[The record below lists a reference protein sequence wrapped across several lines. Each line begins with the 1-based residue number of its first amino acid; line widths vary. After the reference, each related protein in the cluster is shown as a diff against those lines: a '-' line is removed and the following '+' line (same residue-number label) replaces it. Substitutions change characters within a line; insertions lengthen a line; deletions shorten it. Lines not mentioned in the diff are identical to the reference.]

1 MSFAR
6 YALSGVV
13 ALLFCP
19 FVWGDDAPV
28 ASPADKVS
36 YYKQVR
42 PIFQANCQGCHQPAK
57 ANGNYVMTA
66 FDKLVG
72 GGESGDK
79 AIVPGKP
86 DESSLL
92 KQITPADGKAEMPK
106 GKPPLAASDIELV
119 RKWIAQG
126 AVDDTPANAVQRYD
140 VAHPPVYSRLP
151 VITSL
156 DYSPDGQLI
165 AVAGFHEVLLH
176 RADGSGIV
184 ARLVGIAERIESA
197 RFSPDGKRIA
207 VTGGLPARMGEL
219 QIWDLNHDAGANA
232 WKPALT
238 LSVPVTYDTI
248 YGATWSPDGSLV
260 AVGCSDKT
268 VRAFNSTSGEQV
280 FFNMSHDDWAVDTV
294 FSVDGSNLVSVGR
307 DMTAKLYDTKTQRFI
322 DNITSITPGAL
333 KGGLQTVA
341 RHPQRDE
348 IVIGGSDGIPRIY
361 RMQRVTARVIGDDAN
376 NVRKFP
382 AMRGRVFGVDYAPDG
397 KRLVACSS
405 LDGKGQVFVYS
416 CDVDTKMT
424 DEIRGIVS
432 KVSTSQSAEEKA
444 KLEAYL
450 TSDVKVLAQA
460 ELPVAAYSVV
470 FSNDGSKVAVGGA
483 DGIVRILDAAN
494 GQSVKEF
501 PAIAIDAS
509 AAAPVALSEA
519 AADKDGSGTRDTL
532 PQGTSITA
540 LTIVPQQITLDGPY
554 AYAQVLVTGVLN
566 TGDKVDVT
574 RMGEWTLPGDVASVS
589 PQGRVFAKQ
598 DGAGELKFVVNG
610 QETKIPVTVSGV
622 AQKARVSFIR
632 DVNPVLS
639 RLGCN
644 QGTCHGA
651 KDGKNG
657 FKLSLRGYD
666 PIYDVRALTD
676 DQAARRV
683 NIASPDDSLMLLKA
697 TGAVPHMG
705 GQLTR
710 QGSRQ
715 YQILRQWIAEGVAL
729 DLDSPRVAKIEVVPV
744 DPVIQLIGGRQQ
756 MRVVATYTDG
766 KQRDVTAEA
775 YLDSGN
781 TEVAV
786 TNLHGVATTIRRG
799 EAPVLVRYEGSYAA
813 TTITAMGDRSGFAW
827 QEPEAWSEV
836 DRLVARKLERMKIL
850 PSGLC
855 TDDEFLRRV
864 YLDLTGLPPTADE
877 VRAFLADS
885 RDTKTKRD
893 ELVDKLV
900 GSEAYIDHW
909 SNKWADMLQVNGKF
923 LGGEGAKLLRT
934 WIRQEIAGN
943 TPYDQFCYKVL
954 TASGSNKENPPAS
967 YYKTLR
973 EPDAIME
980 NTTQLFLAV
989 RFNCNKCHDHPFERW
1004 TQDQYYQTTAFFVRT
1019 GLKRDPKNPDGNIG
1033 GTAVEGANPLY
1044 EEIYDKPDGETTHL
1058 RTNAVTPPQFPYE
1071 AKFDAPAEASRREKL
1086 ARWIISPD
1094 NQYFAKSYVNRV
1106 WGYLLGVGLI
1116 EPLDD
1121 IRAGNPP
1128 TNPELLAW
1136 LTKDF
1141 IDHKFDVRHLM
1152 RTICKSRTYQMA
1164 VGTNDWNKDDQQ
1176 NYAHATAKRL
1186 PSEVLFDSIHAV
1198 IGAKSNIPGLP
1209 AGARAA
1215 AIPDAGI
1222 DLPDAFLATTGRPVR
1237 ESACECERS
1246 AGMQLGPVMAL
1257 MSGPTVGNALSQG
1270 DNAIAQL
1277 VGQQGDN
1284 GKLVDELFVRILNRP
1299 GRPEEIQQALK
1310 LFDELPMDSAKVKAE
1325 FEAYT
1330 KQIEPTVKVN
1340 EQKRADAMAV
1350 AQKAYDDAYLPV
1362 KDREEAADKAH
1373 AEALAAAQKAF
1384 DEYQTGFAD
1393 RLAAWE
1399 KSLGQIEW
1407 SVLDP
1412 TDAKSSVEA
1421 MFAEQDDKSLLV
1433 TGPNGKG
1440 SYTVQAEIDAKN
1452 VTGFRLEAL
1461 QDDRLPGKGPGRP
1474 PNGNFVLTELT
1485 IEAWP
1490 KDAPD
1495 KRVKIDLQNARADF
1509 SQAGFEVAKAIDG
1522 NTTASDNGWAIHP
1535 ETGKTHTATFETK
1548 QLLSGQYVLQFTM
1561 DQQYA
1566 DGMHSLG
1573 RFRLST
1579 TTAQPPLIFGVP
1591 DNIQKIAKVEAEKRN
1606 PKQKKALE
1614 DFFKGQDAQQKTLQ
1628 TALDGAKKP
1637 RSIDPALVAL
1647 KAKLDDVS
1655 QPLPVDPKFARLQ
1668 RASQLSEE
1676 QLKNGRLTAAQDI
1689 AWALINSPAFLFN
1702 R

>member
-1 MSFAR
+1 MSFSLRA
-6 YALSGVV
+6 ALGL
-13 ALLFCP
+13 ALLPLSFAAALA
-19 FVWGDDAPV
+19 DE
-28 ASPADKVS
+28 PADKVS
-36 YYKQVR
+36 YYKQIR

-57 ANGNYVMTA
+57 ASGQYVMTA
-66 FDKLVG
+66 FDRLVG
-72 GGESGDK
+72 AGESGDK

-86 DESSLL
+86 DESQLV
-92 KQITPADGKAEMPK
+92 KEITPADGKAEMPK
-106 GKPPLAASDIELV
+106 GKPPLAASDLDLI

-126 AVDDTPANAVQRYD
+126 ATDDTPANAVQRYAD
-140 VAHPPVYSRLP
+140 HPPVYSRLP
-151 VITSL
+151 VVTSL
-156 DYSPDGQLI
+156 DYSPDGQLL

-176 RADGSGIV
+176 KADGSGFA
-184 ARLVGIAERIESA
+184 ARLVGLSERIESA

-207 VTGGLPARMGEL
+207 VTGGLPGRMGEL
-219 QIWDLNHDAGANA
+219 QVWDLNHDAAATA

-248 YGATWSPDGSLV
+248 YGATWSPDGSLI

-268 VRAFNSTSGEQV
+268 ARAFNSTTGEQV
-280 FFNMSHDDWAVDTV
+280 FFNMSHDDWVVDTV
-294 FSVDGSNLVSVGR
+294 FSVKGDNLVSVGR

-341 RHPQRDE
+341 RHPERDE
-348 IVIGGSDGIPRIY
+348 IIVGGSDGVPRLY
-361 RMQRVTARVIGDDAN
+361 RMQRVTARVIGDDSN
-376 NVRKFP
+376 NIRKFP

-397 KRLVACSS
+397 KRVAACSS
-405 LDGKGQVFVYS
+405 LDGKGQMFVYS
-416 CDVDTKMT
+416 CDVDTAMT
-424 DEIRGIVS
+424 DEIRKIVS
-432 KVSTSQSAEEKA
+432 KVVTTQSAEEKA
-444 KLEAYL
+444 RLEAYL

-460 ELPVAAYSVV
+460 EFPAAAYAVV
-470 FSNDGSKVAVGGA
+470 FSNDGANVAVAGA
-483 DGIVRILDAAN
+483 DGMIRILDASN
-494 GQSVKEF
+494 GQSVREF
-501 PAIAIDAS
+501 PAIAVAGG
-509 AAAPVALSEA
+509 AATPVPVAEA
-519 AADKDGSGTRDTL
+519 TADVETSGTKDTL
-532 PQGTSITA
+532 PPNTSIAA
-540 LTIVPQQITLDGPY
+540 LEVLPRQIALDGPHS
-554 AYAQVLVTGVLN
+554 YAQVLVTGVLN
-566 TGDKVDVT
+566 TGDKVDLT
-574 RMGEWTLPGDVASVS
+574 RMGQWSVSTDIASVS
-589 PQGRVFAKQ
+589 PQGRVFAKA
-598 DGAGELKFVVNG
+598 DGQAELKVVVNG
-610 QETKIPVTVSGV
+610 HEAKIPVAVSGV
-622 AQKARVSFIR
+622 AQRARVSFIR

-666 PIYDVRALTD
+666 PIYDIRALTD

-710 QGSRQ
+710 PGSRQ
-715 YQILRQWIAEGVAL
+715 YLIIRQWIAEGAAL
-729 DLDSPRVAKIEVVPV
+729 DLDSPRVARIEVAPV
-744 DPVIQLIGGRQQ
+744 DPVIQQIGGRQQ

-766 KQRDVTAEA
+766 KQKDVTAEA

-799 EAPVLVRYEGSYAA
+799 EAPVLIRYEGAYAA

-827 QEPEAWSEV
+827 REPEAWSEI

-850 PSGLC
+850 PSELC

-864 YLDLTGLPPTADE
+864 HLDLTGLPPTAEE
-877 VRAFLADS
+877 VRVFLADS

-893 ELVDKLV
+893 ELVDKLI
-900 GSEAYIDHW
+900 GSEAYIVHW

-923 LGGEGAKLLRT
+923 LGGEGAKLLRA
-934 WIRQEIAGN
+934 WIRQEVAAN

-967 YYKTLR
+967 YFKTLR
-973 EPDAIME
+973 DADAMME

-1019 GLKRDPKNPDGNIG
+1019 ALKRDPKNPDGNIG
-1033 GTAVEGANPLY
+1033 GTAVEGAQPLY
-1044 EEIYDKPDGETTHL
+1044 EEVFDKAEGEATHL
-1058 RTNAVTPPQFPYE
+1058 RTGQITPPQFPYE
-1071 AKFDAPAEASRREKL
+1071 AKFEAPAEASRREKL
-1086 ARWIISPD
+1086 ARWITSPD

-1128 TNPELLAW
+1128 TNPELLDW
-1136 LTKDF
+1136 LTRDF
-1141 IDHKFDVRHLM
+1141 IDHKFDVQHLM
-1152 RTICKSRTYQMA
+1152 RTICKSRSYQMS
-1164 VGTNDWNKDDQQ
+1164 VRTNDWNKDDSQ
-1176 NYAHATAKRL
+1176 NYAHATARRL
-1186 PSEVLFDSIHAV
+1186 PSEVLFDTIHSV
-1198 IGAKSNIPGLP
+1198 TGANSNIPGLP

-1257 MSGPTVGNALSQG
+1257 MSGPTVGNALSQA
-1270 DNAIAQL
+1270 DNAIAKVVAEQA
-1277 VGQQGDN
+1277 DN
-1284 GKLVDELFVRILNRP
+1284 GKVVDELFVRILNRP
-1299 GRPEEIQQALK
+1299 GRPDEIAQAMK
-1310 LFDELPMDSAKVKAE
+1310 LFEELPGDSAKVKAE
-1325 FEAYT
+1325 FEAYA
-1330 KQIEPTVKVN
+1330 KLIEPTVKAN
-1340 EQKRADAMAV
+1340 EQKRTDAIAV
-1350 AQKAYDDAYLPV
+1350 AQKAYDEVYLPV
-1362 KDREEAADKAH
+1362 KEREEAADKAH
-1373 AEALAAAQKAF
+1373 AEALAAAQGAF
-1384 DEYQTGFAD
+1384 DEYQKGFD
-1393 RLAAWE
+1393 ERLASWE

-1412 TDAKSSVEA
+1412 TDAKSSMNA

-1440 SYTVQAEIDAKN
+1440 NYVIQAEIDAKD

-1461 QDDRLPGKGPGRP
+1461 QDERLPGKGPGRP
-1474 PNGNFVLTELT
+1474 PNGNFVLTELI

-1490 KDAPD
+1490 KDQPD
-1495 KRVKIDLQNARADF
+1495 KKVTIGLQNARADF
-1509 SQAGFEVAKAIDG
+1509 SQASFDVAKAIDG
-1522 NTTASDNGWAIHP
+1522 NKTASDNGWAVVP

-1548 QLLSGQYVLQFTM
+1548 EKLTGQYVLQFTM
-1561 DQQYA
+1561 EQHYN

-1579 TTAQPPLIFGVP
+1579 TATQPPLIFGVP
-1591 DNIQKIAKVEAEKRN
+1591 ENVEKIAKIESAKRKPN
-1606 PKQKKALE
+1606 QKKVIE
-1614 DFFKGQDAQQKTLQ
+1614 DYFKSQDAQQKTLQ
-1628 TALDGAKKP
+1628 AALDKAKKP
-1637 RSIDPALVAL
+1637 RDIDPMILALRNTLAE
-1647 KAKLDDVS
+1647 VS
-1655 QPLPVDPKFARLQ
+1655 QPLPIDPKFARLE
-1668 RASQLSEE
+1668 RATKLSEE
-1676 QLKNGRLTAAQDI
+1676 QLKNARLTAAQDI